1 MQSNP
6 PGDYLK
12 RVARTLRKAARKG
25 HRLTM
30 AEASKLLASGRL
42 KADGTLS
49 GVKKV
54 KAKAKAKTKAKR
66 KVKPK
71 RTKVGKAPRRK
82 SSRPIREYAA
92 LELDDKVIE
101 SLKRLCKLK
110 GK

>member
-1 MQSNP
+1 M
-6 PGDYLK
+6 
-12 RVARTLRKAARKG
+12 RKAARKG

-49 GVKKV
+49 RTKKAKIKR
-54 KAKAKAKTKAKR
+54 KAKAAKTRARKSTKTKAR
-66 KVKPK
+66 K
-71 RTKVGKAPRRK
+71 RK

>member
-1 MQSNP
+1 MRSNP

-12 RVARTLRKAARKG
+12 RVARALRKAARKG

-49 GVKKV
+49 GGKK
-54 KAKAKAKTKAKR
+54 KTKAKR
-66 KVKPK
+66 KIVK
-71 RTKVGKAPRRK
+71 TKARKAPRRK
-82 SSRPIREYAA
+82 SSRPIRAYAA

-101 SLKRLCKLK
+101 SLKTLCKLK

>member
-1 MQSNP
+1 MRSNP

-12 RVARTLRKAARKG
+12 RVARALRKAARKG

-49 GVKKV
+49 GGKK
-54 KAKAKAKTKAKR
+54 KTKAKR
-66 KVKPK
+66 KIVK
-71 RTKVGKAPRRK
+71 TKARKTRRK
-82 SSRPIREYAA
+82 SSRPVRAYAA

-101 SLKRLCKLK
+101 SLKVLCKLK